1 MRRSVFGCALL
12 AAVAIA
18 AWSCGSKDEGL
29 DPDVDKL
36 GRASGPIEQAPRAAQ
51 PAGMPPQGM
60 MTAGSADGAK
70 TVHEGDVIERIHVPN
85 YTYLRLRVAGGGETW
100 AAIPKT
106 EIEVGAHVRVI
117 ESLVMRKFTSPSLGR
132 TFDSVVFGV
141 LEGATPSR
149 PADAGV
155 GAAPALPPGHPPIDR

>member
-106 EIEVGAHVRVI
+106 EIEGTKPGISSMPANLTDHISRHEMRDLI
-117 ESLVMRKFTSPSLGR
+117 EYL
-132 TFDSVVFGV
+132 
-141 LEGATPSR
+141 
-149 PADAGV
+149 
-155 GAAPALPPGHPPIDR
+155 ALPK